1 MMRKQLMRM
10 IRGDWI
16 TTQSIGLILLSA
28 AVLIGIAGYRSV
40 HAGTFDL
47 GNFLADYYANAS
59 TELTS
64 IAITVLLIDTLNRRR
79 EAHVSRLHEL
89 EQLTRQLGSGVNE
102 VAKHAAE
109 ELRAEGWL
117 TDGTMQESDLRV
129 ANLEDAKLW
138 EADLQGVNLQ
148 WARLKRA
155 NLNRTVLVGA
165 NLMQANLQAA
175 KLAGADLRQANL
187 VEAKLYRVNFH
198 GAQLNHADL
207 TGAHLEGARF
217 EDADLSDAI
226 LTNAMLDELTTLPDG
241 AKWASGVD
249 LTRFT
254 DPKHPN
260 FWRLTTVEPFVLDN
274 EDEGDE

>member
-16 TTQSIGLILLSA
+16 TTQSIGLVLLTA
-28 AVLIGIAGYRSV
+28 AVIIGIAGYRSL
-40 HAGTFDL
+40 HNNAFDL
-47 GNFLADYYANAS
+47 SDFLADYYANAS

-79 EAHVSRLHEL
+79 EEHVSRLREL

-117 TDGTMQESDLRV
+117 TDGTLQESDLRV

-138 EADLQGVNLQ
+138 EADLQGANLQ
-148 WARLKRA
+148 WAKLKRA
-155 NLNRTVLVGA
+155 NLNRSMLVGA
-165 NLMQANLQAA
+165 NLMQSNLQTAR
-175 KLAGADLRQANL
+175 LSGADLRQANL
-187 VEAKLYRVNFH
+187 IEAKLYRANLR
-198 GAQLNHADL
+198 GAQLDHADL
-207 TGAHLEGARF
+207 TGAHLEGAHLDR
-217 EDADLSDAI
+217 ANLSNAI
-226 LTNAMLDELTTLPDG
+226 LINALLDELTTLPDG
-241 AKWASGVD
+241 MKWSAETD
-249 LTRFT
+249 LARFT

-260 FWRLTTVEPFVLDN
+260 FWRAEEVEPFVLDN